1 MIVALQQKNA
11 KGFNMLKR
19 RVVLVGESQLSREG
33 LRQILTSV
41 SMIIVDS
48 IARLPEV
55 FPLIR
60 ANADFTD
67 LILFITSE
75 NRDKDWDTVRETT
88 AEFPEIA
95 IAVLADDCGRTN
107 YNAAIAAG
115 VRGFFPNSI
124 SGAGLGLSLQLIAL
138 GENLTACPVALAKP
152 QNTPATTPNI
162 GRLSELRAPLS
173 ERETEIL
180 GCLEDGLPNKVIARK
195 LSMAEATVK
204 VHIKAILRKID
215 VDNRTQA
222 AIWAMTRR
230 QTAPTY
236 SALDQIFRDVV

>member
-1 MIVALQQKNA
+1 
-11 KGFNMLKR
+11 MLKR
-19 RVVLVGESQLSREG
+19 RLILVGESQLSREG
-33 LRQILTSV
+33 LRQILASD

-60 ANADFTD
+60 ADVDVTD
-67 LILFITSE
+67 LILFIASE
-75 NRDKDWDTVRETT
+75 NREQDWDTVREIT

-95 IAVLADDCGRTN
+95 IAVLADDCDRTS
-107 YNAAIAAG
+107 YNAAVAAG
-115 VRGFFPNSI
+115 VRGFLPNSI

-138 GENLTACPVALAKP
+138 GENLTACPAALAKP
-152 QNTPATTPNI
+152 QNTAATIANI
-162 GRLSELRAPLS
+162 GRPSELRAPLS

-222 AIWAMTRR
+222 AVWAMTRK
-230 QTAPTY
+230 QTAQTY
-236 SALDQIFRDVV
+236 SALDRSFRDVV